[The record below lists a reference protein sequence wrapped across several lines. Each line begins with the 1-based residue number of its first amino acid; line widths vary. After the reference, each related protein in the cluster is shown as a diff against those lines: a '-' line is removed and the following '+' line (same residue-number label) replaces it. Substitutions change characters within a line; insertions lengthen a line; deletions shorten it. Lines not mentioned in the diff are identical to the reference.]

1 MTGRD
6 EFLQALGSCE
16 RTSARLSIA
25 LDKHSSD
32 SAALVALRRYEIECL
47 ATVLPSQLCPGD
59 LERLKSV
66 LNVGQ
71 EVWLKVLAEKM
82 AATRNL
88 ASLRQA
94 LQVARQL
101 SATRAPRRSV
111 IDCIG

>member
-6 EFLQALGSCE
+6 EFLKALGSCE
-16 RTSARLSIA
+16 RTSARLSLA
-25 LDKHSSD
+25 LDERAPD
-32 SAALVALRRYEIECL
+32 AAGLAALRRYEIECL
-47 ATVLPSQLCPGD
+47 ATVLPAQLCLGD

-88 ASLRQA
+88 VSLRRA
-94 LQVARQL
+94 LQVTCQL

-111 IDCIG
+111 LDCLG